1 MRAKWR
7 ESGGTP
13 QMGPPLERYLL
24 IFSAVAQARLALGS
38 KWPLTHLGV
47 WFVCAL
53 LTPRTGTNA
62 AGAARWSAAA
72 APECWH
78 TRTAASVRPHTH
90 LHKHNL
96 AWVSQVQNICIHGRF
111 CIGFTTYSVSS
122 NRETWL
128 SALTLR
134 RPWIMLECFY
144 GCIYG
149 SVVVLAELSWLNI
162 YIFPPPVLQNAA
174 FWGWNWPMRPSS
186 AEHTHA
192 DSLHMSVLIST
203 CAW

>member
-1 MRAKWR
+1 MQPEQRD
-7 ESGGTP
+7 GV
-13 QMGPPLERYLL
+13 QLLPL
-24 IFSAVAQARLALGS
+24 
-38 KWPLTHLGV
+38 
-47 WFVCAL
+47 
-53 LTPRTGTNA
+53 NA
-62 AGAARWSAAA
+62 DT
-72 APECWH
+72 H
-78 TRTAASVRPHTH
+78 TRTAASVCPHTH

-149 SVVVLAELSWLNI
+149 SVVVLAELS
-162 YIFPPPVLQNAA
+162 
-174 FWGWNWPMRPSS
+174 
-186 AEHTHA
+186 
-192 DSLHMSVLIST
+192 
-203 CAW
+203 